1 MIIRPR
7 PPLWKL
13 FFILKGSIVMRILPQ
28 IFAVF
33 VLSLLVVWAHRS
45 FPGWVPA
52 FNNGTAFA
60 LLGIA
65 LSIFLGFRNNACYD
79 RWWEARKV
87 FGKLVYVTRGF
98 ARDTLILNQLPGM
111 EGLREKLLR
120 YVIAFTQSMVPHL
133 RPGDG
138 RTKAFKWLTSEEQ
151 KAFKESRNG
160 PDYILRKIGE
170 VLAELRGKGRIDAID
185 FQTLNASV
193 HGLAEVQAAS
203 ERLRFTPVPFGY
215 TLLLH
220 RTAYLFC
227 FFIPFGFADMLGW
240 GTPFATTLV
249 AYTFFGLDA
258 LGDELEEPFGT
269 LPNDLPIG
277 AIADTIE
284 INLRE
289 ALGETDLPDLPQP
302 KDYLLM

>member
-1 MIIRPR
+1 MIVRPP

-13 FFILKGSIVMRILPQ
+13 FFILKGSIVTRILPQ

-33 VLSLLVVWAHRS
+33 VLSLVVVWAHRA

-87 FGKLVYVTRGF
+87 WGKLVHVARSF
-98 ARDTLILNQLPGM
+98 ARQTMVLDQLPGA
-111 EGLREKLLR
+111 EGVRAKLLH

-133 RPGDG
+133 RPDDG
-138 RTKAFKWLTSEEQ
+138 QAKAHKWLNSDEQ
-151 KAFKESRNG
+151 AAFTASRNG
-160 PDYILRKIGE
+160 PDFILRKIGGM
-170 VLAELRGKGRIDAID
+170 LAELRGAGRIDAID
-185 FQTLNASV
+185 FQTLDETVKS
-193 HGLAEVQAAS
+193 LSEVQAAC

-289 ALGETDLPDLPQP
+289 ALGETNLPDLPQP

>member
-1 MIIRPR
+1 MEAV
-7 PPLWKL
+7 LH
-13 FFILKGSIVMRILPQ
+13 PQ
-28 IFAVF
+28 RFHRHADIAADFCGFA
-33 VLSLLVVWAHRS
+33 LSLVVVWAHRA

-98 ARDTLILNQLPGM
+98 AREILVLDHLPGM
-111 EGLREKLLR
+111 DDTREKLLR

-138 RTKAFKWLTSEEQ
+138 QTKARKWLTADEQ
-151 KAFKESRNG
+151 EAFDASRNG
-160 PDYILRKIGE
+160 PDLILRKIGE
-170 VLAELRGKGRIDAID
+170 TLAELRGAGRIDVID
-185 FQTLNASV
+185 FQTFNASV
-193 HGLAEVQAAS
+193 NGLAEVQAAS

-240 GTPFATTLV
+240 GRLLRPLWSPTPSLA
-249 AYTFFGLDA
+249 
-258 LGDELEEPFGT
+258 
-269 LPNDLPIG
+269 
-277 AIADTIE
+277 
-284 INLRE
+284 
-289 ALGETDLPDLPQP
+289 
-302 KDYLLM
+302 

>member
-1 MIIRPR
+1 MIVRPR

-13 FFILKGSIVMRILPQ
+13 FFILKGSIVTRILPQ

-33 VLSLLVVWAHRS
+33 VLSLVVVWAHRA

-87 FGKLVYVTRGF
+87 WGKLVHVARSF
-98 ARDTLILNQLPGM
+98 ARQTMMLDQLPGA
-111 EGLREKLLR
+111 EGARAKLLH

-133 RPGDG
+133 RPDDG
-138 RTKAFKWLTSEEQ
+138 QAKAHKWLNSDEQ
-151 KAFKESRNG
+151 AAFTASRNG
-160 PDYILRKIGE
+160 PDFILRKIGE
-170 VLAELRGKGRIDAID
+170 ILAELRGAGRIDAID
-185 FQTLNASV
+185 FQTLDETVKS
-193 HGLAEVQAAS
+193 LSEVQAAC

-289 ALGETDLPDLPQP
+289 ALGETNLPDLPQP